1 MANGLRQRENV
12 AGMDSSHPMLRSY
25 ADAVQAMKDLP
36 ESDPRNWKRQAEIH
50 RGLTGDQDP
59 SGCPHGNWYFLPWHR
74 AYVLEFEEICRD
86 LSGNPDF
93 ALPYWNWTQNNSIP
107 GPFRQGTLL
116 DDTRIR
122 DSVPARFVE
131 QPIIDGILSQG
142 DFEFFASFRPFGQN
156 DTDPRWQRAGGAASR
171 LEGTPHDFVHGA
183 IGSPPPNTGIPTG
196 NMGDVPTAAL
206 DPIFWLHHC
215 NIDRLWAE
223 WNAQGHRNTSDARW
237 IDFRLTPFDRV
248 VGDLQDI
255 TQLGYTYDT
264 IAQPLLPEPSPLPPL
279 LDRAKERF
287 ELMEPRVVTL
297 GSEASFPVET
307 PQSALP
313 LAAEAVSAGDVAAE
327 GGTKVFAF
335 VRGVEPPQDPGV
347 TVNVFLNCPYLSA
360 DTPVSDPHYVGNF
373 TFFGFHGG
381 NGHDH
386 GSHGHDTKS
395 FAFDLTETVDRLRS
409 QESDLEERLT
419 VQLLPVPYE
428 GYEERDVPPEEI
440 KIGGV
445 EIVYT

>member
-1 MANGLRQRENV
+1 MANGLRERENV
-12 AGMDSSHPMLRSY
+12 AGMDSSHPMLSSY
-25 ADAVQAMKDLP
+25 ADAVQRMKDLP
-36 ESDPRNWKRQAEIH
+36 ESDPRNWDQQAAIH
-50 RGLTGDQDP
+50 RNW
-59 SGCPHGNWYFLPWHR
+59 CPHGNWYFLPWHR
-74 AYVLEFEEICRD
+74 AYVLAFEEICRD

-107 GPFRQGTLL
+107 DPFRQGALWN
-116 DDTRIR
+116 DTRER
-122 DSVPARFVE
+122 DRVFAVTVE
-131 QPIIDGILSQG
+131 QSIIDSILSQG

-156 DTDPRWQRAGGAASR
+156 DTAPRWQRDELGAASR
-171 LEGTPHDFVHGA
+171 LEAAPHDFVHGA
-183 IGSPPPNTGIPTG
+183 IGGD
-196 NMGDVPTAAL
+196 MGDVQTSPL

-223 WNAQGHRNTSDARW
+223 WNARGHRNTSDARW
-237 IDFRLTPFDRV
+237 TDFVFEQIFVDQNGTAFDVV

-279 LDRAKERF
+279 LDRARERF
-287 ELMEPRVVTL
+287 ELMEPQVATL
-297 GSEASFPVET
+297 GSEVSFPVET

-327 GGTKVFAF
+327 GGTKVLAF
-335 VRGVEPPQDPGV
+335 VRGVEAPQDPQV

-386 GSHGHDTKS
+386 GGHGHDTKS

-409 QESDLEERLT
+409 QEPDLESRLT

-428 GYEERDVPPEEI
+428 GRDVPPEEI